1 MRFADLVSLYFQQS
15 NMLQTYWTVYVVV
28 IGGLLAV
35 AAIRKEPDF
44 LAGALAT
51 LLYCSFAYKNM
62 SALTDLTSTR
72 YATLQSIQQYD
83 PSAAPAD
90 KGPIEV
96 FKANVVPTLQGPSVE
111 SVRTFHIYCDVIT
124 MATMWGLQLNRLR
137 RHRRELATVTRL
149 SI

>member
-1 MRFADLVSLYFQQS
+1 MRYADLLDLYFTQS

-44 LAGALAT
+44 LAGVLAT
-51 LLYCSFAYKNM
+51 VLYCSFAYKNM
-62 SALTDLTSTR
+62 SAITDLTETR
-72 YATLQSIQQYD
+72 YGTLVTIQKYE
-83 PSAAPAD
+83 PSAAGMEAVAVSLSQSN
-90 KGPIEV
+90 I
-96 FKANVVPTLQGPSVE
+96 VPTLHGPSSA
-111 SVRTFHIYCDVIT
+111 SVRTFHIYCDVVT

-137 RHRRELATVTRL
+137 KHRRDMASTRL